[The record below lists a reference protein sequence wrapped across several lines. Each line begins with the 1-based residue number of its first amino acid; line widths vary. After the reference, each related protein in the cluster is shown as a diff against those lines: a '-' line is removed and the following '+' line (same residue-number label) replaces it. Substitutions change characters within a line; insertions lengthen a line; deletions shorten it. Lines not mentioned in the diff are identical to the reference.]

1 MLTFVRYFV
10 PEVSAIIWVLFWWLW
25 PKPMIFLENADIIE
39 LETSFWLFKYIV
51 RKMTVICGSS
61 YIARYDE
68 RIRVNGQN
76 NDRCEADR
84 E

>member
-1 MLTFVRYFV
+1 MPPSSASSSV
-10 PEVSAIIWVLFWWLW
+10 EVDF
-25 PKPMIFLENADIIE
+25 
-39 LETSFWLFKYIV
+39 TFWLLKYIDQ
-51 RKMTVICGSS
+51 KMTFYCEPS

>member
-1 MLTFVRYFV
+1 MNL
-10 PEVSAIIWVLFWWLW
+10 VSDCV
-25 PKPMIFLENADIIE
+25 NSVE
-39 LETSFWLFKYIV
+39 LET
-51 RKMTVICGSS
+51 
-61 YIARYDE
+61 IARYDE

>member
-1 MLTFVRYFV
+1 MFIHQQL
-10 PEVSAIIWVLFWWLW
+10 
-25 PKPMIFLENADIIE
+25 E

>member
-1 MLTFVRYFV
+1 MGITYAARVFM
-10 PEVSAIIWVLFWWLW
+10 VLGQVQF
-25 PKPMIFLENADIIE
+25 ESVVE